1 MALVNIKLSK
11 YWRPLRAWNRK
22 NNDILPDPFN
32 KDPLLGPYIE
42 GPLSGHSLR
51 RSSYFLKT
59 ALLSIF
65 LSPGWVVLHYFLFL
79 LWGEAKLLLLL
90 IENLFL
96 GQSYPFYDLQ
106 RIIWLKVSSKVA
118 QGIYELTRGWLVEF
132 PQAFRHSWKIFLSV
146 SICLDLPLV
155 KRIFSSLFIMIC
167 FCVKSLTVKVQ
178 NCSSILLRPF
188 LRPNASAHQ
197 KIITSWAVSRE
208 YFYKFSLPKLET
220 SFLFCY
226 GLRDSL
232 TFIRHPFECLL
243 GHCRRQS
250 CRRWKL
256 DRNGR
261 REEKEEGESERK
273 GSLKDEGFLG
283 FTKQAWRG
291 WCCRTQSQ
299 FSVTVKCV
307 RANFLYAGTG

>member
-65 LSPGWVVLHYFLFL
+65 VSPGWVVLHYFLFL

-118 QGIYELTRGWLVEF
+118 QGIYELTRGMTRGI
-132 PQAFRHSWKIFLSV
+132 PSSIPSFLE
-146 SICLDLPLV
+146 DLFVRFHLHWFTLLHWLV

-188 LRPNASAHQ
+188 LRPKASAHQ

-208 YFYKFSLPKLET
+208 YFYKFYFAEIRNIVFVLLWLT
-220 SFLFCY
+220 RFLDIY
-226 GLRDSL
+226 
-232 TFIRHPFECLL
+232 
-243 GHCRRQS
+243 
-250 CRRWKL
+250 
-256 DRNGR
+256 
-261 REEKEEGESERK
+261 
-273 GSLKDEGFLG
+273 
-283 FTKQAWRG
+283 
-291 WCCRTQSQ
+291 
-299 FSVTVKCV
+299 
-307 RANFLYAGTG
+307 